1 MQLCSYVDAR
11 ARATQC
17 QYKRHD
23 FWMSRTTVTENG
35 KKFGG
40 IISQILF

>member
-1 MQLCSYVDAR
+1 MLMPEHEPP
-11 ARATQC
+11 QC